1 MDIPILKMENIGKSF
16 PGVKALDGVNLE
28 LYRGKVLGLMGE
40 NGAGKSTLMKILS
53 GIYKKDAGEIFYEGN
68 AIDINGPKHAQD
80 LGIAIIHQ
88 ELNLIPYLSIQENIF
103 LGREFTKKLSKGI
116 DWHKLH
122 SESKKYLDML
132 GVTTDPRTL
141 VKNLSVGEQQMVEI
155 AKALSLDAKI
165 IIMDEPTGTLTTRET
180 EKLFEVIRNLRDNN
194 KSIVYISHRLEEIF
208 LLCDSVTVLRDG
220 KYVGSAEIKELDDEK
235 LIQMM
240 VGRNLQDKFP
250 RLVLEPGKEI
260 LKVEG
265 LSKKGVL
272 NDISFSVKQ
281 GEVLGIS
288 GLMGSGRTEV
298 AKAIFGALKPDYG
311 QVYLEGE
318 KVDIKSPEDAV
329 RYGIA
334 YLSEDRKMEGLL
346 LQLSVKH
353 NMTLSSLDKVSKVG
367 KIDKK
372 GEAEIVSGYIRKL
385 AIKTPTPAQKVKNLS
400 GGNQQKVVISK
411 WMLINPKVLILDEPT
426 RGVDVGAKIEIYE
439 LINQLKAS
447 GVAIIVISSEM
458 PEVMGISDRIL
469 VMHEGRIS
477 GEFTHDEADQ
487 KRIMKCAV
495 GLMGGIKNEQ

>member
-53 GIYKKDAGEIFYEGN
+53 GIYKKDAGKIFYEGN

-132 GVTTDPRTL
+132 GVTTDPRTP

-298 AKAIFGALKPDYG
+298 AKAIFGALKPDCG

-495 GLMGGIKNEQ
+495 GLMGGTKNEQ